1 MKFFVPA
8 HCGTV
13 NFRSAQIQ
21 EKKGIIMAVYYFTIS
36 ILTGLGYI
44 LSEKNILFRNNP
56 NCNVRNEKK
65 AAALCLAAAFLIFT
79 FLASFRYAIGFDY
92 FSYRDIYTFVS
103 GWSFDDIFLIY
114 PEEPLYYVTCRLF
127 SLAGCPF
134 PLFLLIINIFLMSV
148 SMQFIYRFSRLPW
161 LSAYLYITLQFL
173 AYNMNLIRQSIATA
187 FFMLAYPYLKNRKLL
202 PFTLFMAAG
211 GLFHNSLLFLYP
223 LYFLLPLK
231 FSRKSMGLLTG
242 AVLLV
247 YLFFDPLFQLLVPFL
262 PVKYAAYQGGYFWNS
277 NGFDYVIPSGVYCL
291 LIYLFRNRLGDS
303 PQGRIFQ
310 NSALYQFLITLFITK
325 HFILERF
332 AIYPF
337 VFSLTAIP
345 ELIHSFREKPGTV
358 GKFSLTYRRVLM
370 LFLLFGLG
378 YFLFASNRGFH
389 RVYPYVSL
397 IDKSCSAPAAP
408 P

>member
-202 PFTLFMAAG
+202 PFTLFMAAA
-211 GLFHNSLLFLYP
+211 S
-223 LYFLLPLK
+223 
-231 FSRKSMGLLTG
+231 ST
-242 AVLLV
+242 
-247 YLFFDPLFQLLVPFL
+247 
-262 PVKYAAYQGGYFWNS
+262 
-277 NGFDYVIPSGVYCL
+277 IPCCSC
-291 LIYLFRNRLGDS
+291 
-303 PQGRIFQ
+303 
-310 NSALYQFLITLFITK
+310 
-325 HFILERF
+325 ILC
-332 AIYPF
+332 
-337 VFSLTAIP
+337 T
-345 ELIHSFREKPGTV
+345 
-358 GKFSLTYRRVLM
+358 
-370 LFLLFGLG
+370 
-378 YFLFASNRGFH
+378 
-389 RVYPYVSL
+389 
-397 IDKSCSAPAAP
+397 SCFP
-408 P
+408 